1 MTVQVVE
8 LQRAGGKFYFI
19 VPAEF
24 EPMAMLHE
32 ELADESLRTN
42 MICMCHDKAKA
53 DMIAAAFNAPE
64 FDIVIKAVEFV
75 RVINDPTKGIECDE
89 EWRARDALDNAVM
102 TMTTP
107 TTEDGFSRRVSK
119 STYVKSVY
127 YHDDKRDLDVIFQA
141 NPGFLY
147 SYHDFPSDMW
157 AELQAA
163 ESVGSYISRV
173 VVGPTGKNRPPVP
186 PFKYTKRAVSNG

>member
-32 ELADESLRTN
+32 ELADEALRTN

-53 DMIAAAFNAPE
+53 DAIAAVLNATSDIWKAGAGGANLAQLTTLFAAAEAFENNSEPDTRSE
-64 FDIVIKAVEFV
+64 FDRKV
-75 RVINDPTKGIECDE
+75 D
-89 EWRARDALDNAVM
+89 
-102 TMTTP
+102 
-107 TTEDGFSRRVSK
+107 K
-119 STYVKSVY
+119 STYVSKVSY
-127 YHDDKRDLDVIFQA
+127 IADKRVLEIIFRS
-141 NPGFLY
+141 NPGSLY
-147 SYHDFPSDMW
+147 SYEEFPPEKW

-186 PFKYTKRAVSNG
+186 PFKYTKRAVTNG